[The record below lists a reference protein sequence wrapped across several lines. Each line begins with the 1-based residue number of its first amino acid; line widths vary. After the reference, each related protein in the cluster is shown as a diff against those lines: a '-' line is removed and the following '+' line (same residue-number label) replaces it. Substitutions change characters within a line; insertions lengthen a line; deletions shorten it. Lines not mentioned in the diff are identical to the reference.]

1 MNSEEILKLIK
12 EDMENLIE
20 DRRYLHEHAEV
31 GFELE
36 NTIAYVQKRLKE
48 AGLKPERVGKAGIV
62 ATICGNPDGKV
73 ILLRADMDALPIMEE
88 TGVEFACQNGK
99 MHACGHDMHT
109 AMLLGAARFLAS
121 HKDRINGTVKLLF
134 QPAEELL
141 EGAKDVIEA
150 GVLKN
155 PKVDAAM
162 MLHVI
167 PAMPFKAGNVI
178 VAPAG
183 VSAPAAD
190 YFTIE
195 VQGKGCHGAMP
206 VLGIDPIN
214 IAAHIII
221 SLQELHA
228 RELAMGES
236 SVLTIGKIS
245 SVETAVN
252 VIPDKVILGGSMRAY
267 DEQVREKI
275 KTRLKEIA
283 EKTAEVFRGS
293 AEVKWGSGCPT
304 LLNDEKL
311 SFFLSDL
318 QFKVSDD
325 IMKKSAGETTKA
337 SGSED
342 FAYISH
348 KVPSIML
355 AVAAGQPEDGYKYPL
370 HHPKVMF
377 DEAALPYGS
386 TAYAYMAVKWLEAEK
401 HMIGNKSE

>member
-1 MNSEEILKLIK
+1 MNSEEILSAIK
-12 EDMENLIE
+12 TDMENLIA
-20 DRRYLHEHAEV
+20 DRRYLHEHAET

-36 NTIAYVQKRLKE
+36 HTIAYIEKCLKE
-48 AGLKPERVGKAGIV
+48 AGLKPEKVGKAGIA
-62 ATICGNPDGKV
+62 ATIYGNPDGKV

-88 TGVEFACQNGK
+88 AEVEYVCKNGK

-109 AMLLGAARFLAS
+109 AMLIGAARFLAS
-121 HKDRINGTVKLLF
+121 NKDIINGTVKLLF

-141 EGAKDVIEA
+141 EGAKDVIAA
-150 GVLKN
+150 GILEN

-162 MLHVI
+162 MLHVM
-167 PAMPFKAGNVI
+167 PGMPFEAGSVI

-190 YFTIE
+190 YFTLE

-206 VLGIDPIN
+206 ALGIDPIN

-221 SLQELHA
+221 SLQAIHA
-228 RELAMGES
+228 RELAAGES
-236 SVLTIGKIS
+236 AVLTIGRINS
-245 SVETAVN
+245 LETAVN

-267 DEQVREKI
+267 DEKVREKL
-275 KTRLKEIA
+275 KKRLEEIS
-283 EKTAEVFRGS
+283 EKTAEVFGGNV
-293 AEVKWGSGCPT
+293 EVKWGSGCPT

-325 IMKKSAGETTKA
+325 IIKKLAGETTKS

-348 KVPSIML
+348 RVPSIML
-355 AVAAGQPEDGYKYPL
+355 AVAAGQPEKGYKYPL

-401 HMIGNKSE
+401 HIIVNKSE